1 MLEGG
6 TNHYY
11 GNNRIKGIS
20 LLRVLKPPVSDED
33 LS

>member
-1 MLEGG
+1 MLEGE

-20 LLRVLKPPVSDED
+20 LFRVRPESDEEP
-33 LS
+33 S